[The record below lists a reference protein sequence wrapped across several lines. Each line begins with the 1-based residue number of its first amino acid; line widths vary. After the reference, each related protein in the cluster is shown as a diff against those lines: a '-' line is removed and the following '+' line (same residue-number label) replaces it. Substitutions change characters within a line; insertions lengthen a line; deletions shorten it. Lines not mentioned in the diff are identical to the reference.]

1 MHPIFKGQFQQFALE
16 NKLFEDQLKRVM
28 GELRFQ
34 INSNNIDLIKLIE
47 GLGFK
52 NQKELKY
59 D

>member
-52 NQKELKY
+52 NQK
-59 D
+59 